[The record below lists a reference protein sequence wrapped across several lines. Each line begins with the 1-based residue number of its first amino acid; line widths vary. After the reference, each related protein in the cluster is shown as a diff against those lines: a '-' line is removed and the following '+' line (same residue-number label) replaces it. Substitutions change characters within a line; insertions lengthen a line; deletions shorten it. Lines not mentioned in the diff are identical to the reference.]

1 MIKKKF
7 CLVGVDKDF
16 EDFILDN
23 KKFYLGFFSNFSHK
37 KYQIGK
43 KLGKE
48 IIIDWVKIKKK
59 FNPDVFILINDG
71 KQRENLHKKIY
82 KKNNK
87 NLILSKAVV
96 AKSSLKN
103 ISKQHGII
111 IQDLAIISSQVQIE
125 KGVKIH
131 IGCQIHHEVKIGKY
145 STISPAS
152 IILGNVKIGNYSFIG
167 ANSTIKQ
174 NIKIGNNCIIGA
186 GSVVVKD
193 VKNGET
199 VVGNPARKLNN

>member
-16 EDFILDN
+16 EDFVLDN
-23 KKFYLGFFSNFSHK
+23 KKFYLGLFSNFSHK
-37 KYQIGK
+37 KYQISE

-48 IIIDWVKIKKK
+48 ILTDWVKIKKK
-59 FNPDVFILINDG
+59 FNPDVFILINEG
-71 KQRENLHKKIY
+71 KIRENLHKKIY

-87 NLILSKAVV
+87 NLILDKAVV
-96 AKSSLKN
+96 AGSSLKN
-103 ISKQHGII
+103 ISKHHGVV
-111 IQDLAIISSQVQIE
+111 IQDFAIVSSHVLIDD
-125 KGVKIH
+125 GVKIH

-152 IILGNVKIGNYSFIG
+152 VILGNVKIGNYSFIG
-167 ANSTIKQ
+167 ANSTINP
-174 NIKIGNNCIIGA
+174 NIKIGNNCTIGA

-199 VVGNPARKLNN
+199 VVGNPARTLKK

>member
-16 EDFILDN
+16 EDFVLDN
-23 KKFYLGFFSNFSHK
+23 KKFYLGLFSNFSHK
-37 KYQIGK
+37 KYQISK
-43 KLGKE
+43 KIGKE
-48 IIIDWVKIKKK
+48 IITDWVKIKKK

-71 KQRENLHKKIY
+71 KKRENLYKKIF
-82 KKNNK
+82 KKNSK
-87 NLILSKAVV
+87 NLILNKAVV

-103 ISKQHGII
+103 ISRQHGII
-111 IQDLAIISSQVQIE
+111 IQDLAIISSQVQIDN
-125 KGVKIH
+125 GVKIH

-174 NIKIGNNCIIGA
+174 DIKIGNNCIIGA

>member
-1 MIKKKF
+1 MIKNKF

-23 KKFYLGFFSNFSHK
+23 KKFYLGLFSNFSHK
-37 KYQIGK
+37 KYQTGK

-48 IIIDWVKIKKK
+48 TMDDWIKIKKK

-71 KQRENLHKKIY
+71 KQREDLYKEIY

-87 NLILSKAVV
+87 NLILGRAIIS
-96 AKSSLKN
+96 KSSLKN

-111 IQDLAIISSQVQIE
+111 IQDLAIVSSQVQIDN
-125 KGVKIH
+125 GVKIH

-174 NIKIGNNCIIGA
+174 GVRIGNNCTIGA

-193 VKNGET
+193 VDDGDT
-199 VVGNPARKLNN
+199 VVGNPARKLNY

>member
-23 KKFYLGFFSNFSHK
+23 KKFYLGFFSNFHHK
-37 KYQIGK
+37 KYQINK

-48 IIIDWVKIKKK
+48 RITDWVKVREK

-71 KQRENLHKKIY
+71 KQREDLHEKIY

-96 AKSSLKN
+96 AKSSMKN
-103 ISKQHGII
+103 MSKQKGIV
-111 IQDLAIISSQVQIE
+111 IQNFAIVSSEVQIDD
-125 KGVKIH
+125 G
-131 IGCQIHHEVKIGKY
+131 VKIGKY

-152 IILGNVKIGNYSFIG
+152 IILGKVKIGNYSFIG

-186 GSVVVKD
+186 GAAVVKD

-199 VVGNPARKLNN
+199 VVGNPARKLSN

>member
-23 KKFYLGFFSNFSHK
+23 KKFYLGFFSNFHQK
-37 KYQIGK
+37 KYQINK

-48 IIIDWVKIKKK
+48 RITDWVKVRKK

-71 KQRENLHKKIY
+71 KQRENLHEKIY

-96 AKSSLKN
+96 AKSSMKN
-103 ISKQHGII
+103 MSKQKGII
-111 IQDLAIISSQVQIE
+111 IQNFAIVSSEVQIDD
-125 KGVKIH
+125 GVKIH

-174 NIKIGNNCIIGA
+174 NVKIGNNCIIGA
-186 GSVVVKD
+186 GSVVIQD

-199 VVGNPARKLNN
+199 VVGNPAKKLNN

>member
-23 KKFYLGFFSNFSHK
+23 KKFYLGLFSNFNHR
-37 KYQIGK
+37 KYQISK

-48 IIIDWVKIKKK
+48 IKTDWVKIKKK

-71 KQRENLHKKIY
+71 KQREDLNKKIY

-87 NLILSKAVV
+87 NLILGKAIIS
-96 AKSSLKN
+96 KSSLKN

-111 IQDLAIISSQVQIE
+111 IQNFAIISSQVQIDN
-125 KGVKIH
+125 GVKID

-152 IILGNVKIGNYSFIG
+152 ILLGNVKIGNYSLIG

-174 NIKIGNNCIIGA
+174 NIKIGDNCIIGA

-193 VKNGET
+193 VKSGET

>member
-23 KKFYLGFFSNFSHK
+23 KKFYLGLFSNFSHK
-37 KYQIGK
+37 KYQTEK

-48 IIIDWVKIKKK
+48 TMADWIKIKKK

-71 KQRENLHKKIY
+71 KQREDLNREIY

-87 NLILSKAVV
+87 NLILGKAIIS
-96 AKSSLKN
+96 KSSLKN

-111 IQDLAIISSQVQIE
+111 IQDLAIVSSQVQINN
-125 KGVKIH
+125 GVKIH

-152 IILGNVKIGNYSFIG
+152 IILGNVKIGKRVILGSQSFIS
-167 ANSTIKQ
+167 N
-174 NIKIGNNCIIGA
+174 NIKICDNVILTPGSIVLRNIAKPGTYQGNIPIK
-186 GSVVVKD
+186 S
-193 VKNGET
+193 
-199 VVGNPARKLNN
+199 

>member
-16 EDFILDN
+16 EDFILNN
-23 KKFYLGFFSNFSHK
+23 KKFYLGLISNFSHK
-37 KYQIGK
+37 KYQTGK

-48 IIIDWVKIKKK
+48 TLVDWIKIKKK

-71 KQRENLHKKIY
+71 KQREKLNQKIY

-87 NLILSKAVV
+87 NLILGKAVIS
-96 AKSSLKN
+96 KSSLKN
-103 ISKQHGII
+103 ISKQHGVI
-111 IQDLAIISSQVQIE
+111 IQDLAIISSQVQIDN
-125 KGVKIH
+125 GVKIH

-174 NIKIGNNCIIGA
+174 GINIGNNCTIGA

-199 VVGNPARKLNN
+199 VAGNPARKLNN